1 MRGVDQLAVLR
12 IGLGALD
19 DAAHHR
25 DRGLRMLAG
34 GGFGRQHDGVRAVVD
49 GGGHVGGLGA
59 RGHGA
64 LDHGFQHLRGD
75 DHRLAGAAAA
85 AHGALLD
92 RGHLFGRQFHAQ
104 VAARHHQRVG
114 LGDDLVQPL
123 DRRGLLQLG
132 DDAGAVADPF
142 AGLDDVLGPLHEGQR
157 DPVGAQ
163 RQRRVQV
170 AQVLGVSAEIGST
183 TPGTLTPL
191 RSDSR
196 PPTSTR
202 VSALVASQASTRRRR
217 RPSSSSSSAPGAS
230 AAKISGGAGR
240 RARRCRGAGPGP
252 GGSAGRAAIAP
263 APARRRPRA
272 AWALQVGHHADG
284 AAGLGLDLAQDGHA
298 DRVIL
303 GAAVAEVQPEHVH
316 AGMEQAAEGI
326 AVAAGRTQR
335 GDDLGAAVAA

>member
-142 AGLDDVLGPLHEGQR
+142 AGLDDVLGPLHE
-157 DPVGAQ
+157 AT
-163 RQRRVQV
+163 
-170 AQVLGVSAEIGST
+170 A
-183 TPGTLTPL
+183 
-191 RSDSR
+191 RSS
-196 PPTSTR
+196 
-202 VSALVASQASTRRRR
+202 R
-217 RPSSSSSSAPGAS
+217 RPAPAPCPGRAGPGRERGDRQHHARHVDALAFGQPSAHQHPGIRAGRVAGVDAQAQ
-230 AAKISGGAGR
+230 AAVVQQQLGAGR
-240 RARRCRGAGPGP
+240 
-252 GGSAGRAAIAP
+252 
-263 APARRRPRA
+263 
-272 AWALQVGHHADG
+272 
-284 AAGLGLDLAQDGHA
+284 
-298 DRVIL
+298 
-303 GAAVAEVQPEHVH
+303 
-316 AGMEQAAEGI
+316 
-326 AVAAGRTQR
+326 QR
-335 GDDLGAAVAA
+335 GEDLGWGRQTRSALPGRGSRSRRKRWPGCNCTGPCAKAPTRSLGPCRSAITPMGRPVSASISRRMAMRTA

>member
-230 AAKISGGAGR
+230 AAKISGGADALGVAG
-240 RARRCRGAGPGP
+240 ARVQVQAEALAGLQLHRPLREGAHAQLG
-252 GGSAGRAAIAP
+252 
-263 APARRRPRA
+263 
-272 AWALQVGHHADG
+272 ALQVGHHADG